1 MVNIYMPRLSPN
13 MRDGVLVSWLK
24 DKNEQVCKGDAIF
37 EIETDKVV
45 CEVEATADGVLR
57 EMCFSEG
64 ANVNVGAAVA
74 VIEEASNGKS
84 QGQIQPG

>member
-1 MVNIYMPRLSPN
+1 MAQETRMSRYAS
-13 MRDGVLVSWLK
+13 
-24 DKNEQVCKGDAIF
+24 GDAIF

-74 VIEEASNGKS
+74 VIDKA
-84 QGQIQPG
+84 

>member
-1 MVNIYMPRLSPN
+1 MVNIYMPRLSPD

-57 EMCFSEG
+57 
-64 ANVNVGAAVA
+64 
-74 VIEEASNGKS
+74 
-84 QGQIQPG
+84 

>member
-1 MVNIYMPRLSPN
+1 MVNIYMPRFSPD

-74 VIEEASNGKS
+74 VIEEA
-84 QGQIQPG
+84 